1 MLFSIT
7 TAIFAH
13 KIVNMGFFKTL
24 FGGGVSDPVEEQKK
38 QIQKEFEILKY
49 DGIRAHR
56 MHRMDYARKCFEEA
70 IKLQDDFETY
80 AQLVQLLFET
90 GDFQAALGPLNHM
103 AKAEPHIAETFI
115 SLATVH
121 FMLGNYQEMA
131 DNAQLA
137 IDKAP
142 DNVQAY
148 YLKGKAMQGLA
159 QEDEAVNLFTKA
171 IDLQS
176 DFAEA
181 LLLRGQIYLR
191 QAKLTE
197 ALTDA
202 EAVIA
207 SGKEV
212 ESGLLLRGSV
222 KEVENQSEEAESDY
236 RQVLELDPFN
246 QQAYIYIG
254 KLYMKN
260 ERYADAISI
269 MDDAIEMSS
278 VFAEAYA
285 LRAEA
290 KKLSG
295 DAEGA
300 AKDASAAANLKA
312 ASEVTS
318 EVVDPAASIKEID
331 ILHL

>member
-1 MLFSIT
+1 
-7 TAIFAH
+7 
-13 KIVNMGFFKTL
+13 MGFFKTL

-49 DGIRAHR
+49 DGIRARR

-90 GDFQAALGPLNHM
+90 GDFQAALEPLDHM

-121 FMLGNYQEMA
+121 FMLENYQEMA

-171 IDLQS
+171 IDLQN

-197 ALTDA
+197 ALADA

-222 KEVENQSEEAESDY
+222 KEVEYQPEDAEADY

-254 KLYMKN
+254 KLYLKKG
-260 ERYADAISI
+260 RYADAIGV
-269 MDDAIEMSS
+269 MDDAIEMSP
-278 VFAEAYA
+278 VFAQAYEV
-285 LRAEA
+285 RAEA
-290 KKLSG
+290 KRLAG
-295 DAEGA
+295 DDEGA
-300 AKDASAAANLKA
+300 AKDATAAANLKA

>member
-1 MLFSIT
+1 
-7 TAIFAH
+7 
-13 KIVNMGFFKTL
+13 MGFFKTL

-49 DGIRAHR
+49 DGIRARR

-80 AQLVQLLFET
+80 AQLVQLLVET
-90 GDFQAALGPLNHM
+90 GDFQAALEPLDHM

-121 FMLGNYQEMA
+121 YMLENYQEMA

-191 QAKLTE
+191 QAKLAE
-197 ALTDA
+197 AMADA

-222 KEVENQSEEAESDY
+222 KEVENQPEDAEADY

-254 KLYMKN
+254 KLYLKK

-269 MDDAIEMSS
+269 MDDAIEMSP
-278 VFAEAYA
+278 VFAQAYEV
-285 LRAEA
+285 RAEA

-300 AKDASAAANLKA
+300 AKDATAAANLKA
-312 ASEVTS
+312 AGEVTS

>member
-1 MLFSIT
+1 
-7 TAIFAH
+7 
-13 KIVNMGFFKTL
+13 MGFFKTL

-49 DGIRAHR
+49 DGIRARR

-90 GDFQAALGPLNHM
+90 GDFQAALEPLDHM

-121 FMLGNYQEMA
+121 FMLENYHEMA

-171 IDLQS
+171 IDLQN

-197 ALTDA
+197 ALADA

-222 KEVENQSEEAESDY
+222 KEVENQPEDAEADY

-254 KLYMKN
+254 KLYLKK
-260 ERYADAISI
+260 ERYADAIGV
-269 MDDAIEMSS
+269 MDDAIEMSP
-278 VFAEAYA
+278 VFAQAYEV
-285 LRAEA
+285 RAEA
-290 KKLSG
+290 KRLAG
-295 DAEGA
+295 DDEGA
-300 AKDASAAANLKA
+300 AKDATAAANLKA
-312 ASEVTS
+312 ANEVTS

>member
-181 LLLRGQIYLR
+181 LLLRGQIYVR

-269 MDDAIEMSS
+269 MDDAIEVCP
-278 VFAEAYA
+278 VFAHAYEV
-285 LRAEA
+285 RAEA
-290 KKLSG
+290 KNLSG

>member
-1 MLFSIT
+1 
-7 TAIFAH
+7 
-13 KIVNMGFFKTL
+13 MGFFKTL

-49 DGIRAHR
+49 DGIRARR

-90 GDFQAALGPLNHM
+90 GDFQAALEPLDHM

-121 FMLGNYQEMA
+121 FMLENYQEMA

-159 QEDEAVNLFTKA
+159 LEDEAVNLFTKA
-171 IDLQS
+171 IDLQN

-197 ALTDA
+197 ALADA

-222 KEVENQSEEAESDY
+222 KEVENQPEDAEADY

-254 KLYMKN
+254 KLYLKK
-260 ERYADAISI
+260 ERYADAIGV
-269 MDDAIEMSS
+269 MDDAIEMSP
-278 VFAEAYA
+278 VFAQAYEV
-285 LRAEA
+285 RAEA
-290 KKLSG
+290 KRLAG
-295 DAEGA
+295 DDEGA
-300 AKDASAAANLKA
+300 AKDATAAANLKA

>member
-121 FMLGNYQEMA
+121 FMLENYQEMA

-197 ALTDA
+197 ALADA

-269 MDDAIEMSS
+269 MDDAIEVCP
-278 VFAEAYA
+278 VFAHAYEV
-285 LRAEA
+285 RAEA
-290 KKLSG
+290 KNLSG

>member
-1 MLFSIT
+1 
-7 TAIFAH
+7 
-13 KIVNMGFFKTL
+13 MGFFKTL

-49 DGIRAHR
+49 DGIRARR

-90 GDFQAALGPLNHM
+90 GDFQAALEPLDHM

-121 FMLGNYQEMA
+121 FMLENYQEMA

-171 IDLQS
+171 IDLQN

-197 ALTDA
+197 ALADA

-222 KEVENQSEEAESDY
+222 KEVENQPEDAEADY

-254 KLYMKN
+254 KLYLKK
-260 ERYADAISI
+260 ERFADAIGV
-269 MDDAIEMSS
+269 MDDAIEMSP
-278 VFAEAYA
+278 VFAQAYEV
-285 LRAEA
+285 RAEA
-290 KKLSG
+290 KRLAG
-295 DAEGA
+295 DDEGA
-300 AKDASAAANLKA
+300 AKDATAAANLKA
-312 ASEVTS
+312 ANEVTS

>member
-1 MLFSIT
+1 
-7 TAIFAH
+7 
-13 KIVNMGFFKTL
+13 MGFFKTL

-90 GDFQAALGPLNHM
+90 GDFQGALVPLNHM

-121 FMLGNYQEMA
+121 FMLENYQEMA

-269 MDDAIEMSS
+269 MDDAIEVCP
-278 VFAEAYA
+278 VFAHAYEV
-285 LRAEA
+285 RAEA
-290 KKLSG
+290 KNLSG

>member
-1 MLFSIT
+1 
-7 TAIFAH
+7 
-13 KIVNMGFFKTL
+13 MGFFKSL
-24 FGGGVSDPVEEQKK
+24 FKAKAEDSAAEQEKK
-38 QIQKEFEILKY
+38 LQKEFEILKY

-90 GDFQAALGPLNHM
+90 GDFQAALVPLNHM
-103 AKAEPHIAETFI
+103 AKAEPQIAETFI

-121 FMLGNYQEMA
+121 FMLENFKEMA

-142 DNVQAY
+142 DNIQAY

-159 QEDEAVNLFTKA
+159 QENEAVRLFTQA
-171 IDLQS
+171 IDLQG

-197 ALTDA
+197 ALADA

-222 KEVENQSEEAESDY
+222 KEVENQLEDAEADY
-236 RQVLELDPFN
+236 RQVLEFDPFN

-254 KLYMKN
+254 KLYMNK

-269 MDDAIEMSS
+269 MDDAIEMSP

-290 KKLSG
+290 KKQMG

-300 AKDASAAANLKA
+300 AKDATAAANLKA

-331 ILHL
+331 IMHL

>member
-1 MLFSIT
+1 M
-7 TAIFAH
+7 
-13 KIVNMGFFKTL
+13 
-24 FGGGVSDPVEEQKK
+24 
-38 QIQKEFEILKY
+38 
-49 DGIRAHR
+49 
-56 MHRMDYARKCFEEA
+56 
-70 IKLQDDFETY
+70 
-80 AQLVQLLFET
+80 
-90 GDFQAALGPLNHM
+90 
-103 AKAEPHIAETFI
+103 
-115 SLATVH
+115 
-121 FMLGNYQEMA
+121 
-131 DNAQLA
+131 
-137 IDKAP
+137 
-142 DNVQAY
+142 
-148 YLKGKAMQGLA
+148 
-159 QEDEAVNLFTKA
+159 
-171 IDLQS
+171 
-176 DFAEA
+176 
-181 LLLRGQIYLR
+181 
-191 QAKLTE
+191 
-197 ALTDA
+197 TDA

-269 MDDAIEMSS
+269 MDDAIEVCP
-278 VFAEAYA
+278 VFAHAYEV
-285 LRAEA
+285 RAEA
-290 KKLSG
+290 KNLSG

>member
-1 MLFSIT
+1 
-7 TAIFAH
+7 
-13 KIVNMGFFKTL
+13 MGFFKTL
-24 FGGGVSDPVEEQKK
+24 FGGGVSDPEEEQKK

-49 DGIRAHR
+49 DGIRARR

-90 GDFQAALGPLNHM
+90 GDFQAALEPLDHM

-115 SLATVH
+115 SLATAH
-121 FMLGNYQEMA
+121 FMLENYQEMA

-171 IDLQS
+171 IDLQN

-197 ALTDA
+197 ALADA

-222 KEVENQSEEAESDY
+222 KEVENQPEDAEADY

-254 KLYMKN
+254 KLYLKK
-260 ERYADAISI
+260 ERYADAIGV
-269 MDDAIEMSS
+269 MDDAIEMSP
-278 VFAEAYA
+278 VFAQAYEV
-285 LRAEA
+285 RAEA
-290 KKLSG
+290 KRLAG
-295 DAEGA
+295 DDEGA
-300 AKDASAAANLKA
+300 AKDATAAANLKA
-312 ASEVTS
+312 ANEVTS

>member
-1 MLFSIT
+1 
-7 TAIFAH
+7 
-13 KIVNMGFFKTL
+13 MGFFKSL
-24 FGGGVSDPVEEQKK
+24 FKAKAEDSAAEQEKK
-38 QIQKEFEILKY
+38 LQKEFEILKY

-90 GDFQAALGPLNHM
+90 GDFQAALVPLNHM

-121 FMLGNYQEMA
+121 FMLENYQEMA

-181 LLLRGQIYLR
+181 LLLRGQIYVR

-269 MDDAIEMSS
+269 MDDAIEVCP
-278 VFAEAYA
+278 VFAHAYEV
-285 LRAEA
+285 RAEA
-290 KKLSG
+290 KNLSG

>member
-1 MLFSIT
+1 
-7 TAIFAH
+7 
-13 KIVNMGFFKTL
+13 MGFFKSL
-24 FGGGVSDPVEEQKK
+24 FGGKSEDPVEEKEK

-49 DGIRAHR
+49 DGIRAR
-56 MHRMDYARKCFEEA
+56 RLHRMDYARKCFEEA

-80 AQLVQLLFET
+80 AQLVQLLVET
-90 GDFQAALGPLNHM
+90 GDFQAALDPLEHM

-121 FMLGNYQEMA
+121 FMLENYQEMA

-137 IDKAP
+137 IDRAP
-142 DNVQAY
+142 ENMQAY
-148 YLKGKAMQGLA
+148 FLKGKAMQGLSKD
-159 QEDEAVNLFTKA
+159 DEAAQLFTKA
-171 IDLQS
+171 IELQG

-191 QAKLTE
+191 QAKLAD
-197 ALTDA
+197 ALADA
-202 EAVIA
+202 EAAIA

-222 KEVENQSEEAESDY
+222 KEVENKPEEAEADY

-246 QQAYIYIG
+246 QQAYTYIG
-254 KLYMKN
+254 KLYLKN
-260 ERYADAISI
+260 ERYADAVSM
-269 MDDAIEMSS
+269 MDDAIEMSP
-278 VFAEAYA
+278 VFAQAYE

-290 KKLSG
+290 KKLMG
-295 DAEGA
+295 DVEGA
-300 AKDASAAANLKA
+300 TKDAAAAVNLKA
-312 ASEVTS
+312 ASEVTG

>member
-1 MLFSIT
+1 
-7 TAIFAH
+7 
-13 KIVNMGFFKTL
+13 MGFFKTL

-49 DGIRAHR
+49 DGIRARR

-90 GDFQAALGPLNHM
+90 GDFQAALEPLDHM

-121 FMLGNYQEMA
+121 FMLENYQEMA

-171 IDLQS
+171 IDLQN

-197 ALTDA
+197 ALADA
-202 EAVIA
+202 EAEIA

-222 KEVENQSEEAESDY
+222 KEVENQPEDAEADY

-254 KLYMKN
+254 KLYLKK
-260 ERYADAISI
+260 ERYADAIGV
-269 MDDAIEMSS
+269 MDDAIEMSP
-278 VFAEAYA
+278 VFAQAYEV
-285 LRAEA
+285 RAEA
-290 KKLSG
+290 KRLAG
-295 DAEGA
+295 DDEGA
-300 AKDASAAANLKA
+300 AKDATAAANLKA

>member
-1 MLFSIT
+1 
-7 TAIFAH
+7 
-13 KIVNMGFFKTL
+13 MGFFKTL

-49 DGIRAHR
+49 DGIRARR

-90 GDFQAALGPLNHM
+90 GDFQAALEPLDHM

-121 FMLGNYQEMA
+121 FMLENYQEMA

-171 IDLQS
+171 IDLQN

-197 ALTDA
+197 ALADA

-222 KEVENQSEEAESDY
+222 KEVENQPEDAEADY

-254 KLYMKN
+254 KLYLKKG
-260 ERYADAISI
+260 RYADAIGV
-269 MDDAIEMSS
+269 MDDAIEMSP
-278 VFAEAYA
+278 VFAQAYEV
-285 LRAEA
+285 RAEA
-290 KKLSG
+290 KRLAG
-295 DAEGA
+295 DDEGA
-300 AKDASAAANLKA
+300 AKDATAAANLKA
-312 ASEVTS
+312 ANEVTS

>member
-1 MLFSIT
+1 
-7 TAIFAH
+7 
-13 KIVNMGFFKTL
+13 MGFFKSL
-24 FGGGVSDPVEEQKK
+24 FGGKSEDPVEEKEK

-49 DGIRAHR
+49 DGIRAR
-56 MHRMDYARKCFEEA
+56 RLHRMDYARKCFEEA

-80 AQLVQLLFET
+80 AQLVQLLVET
-90 GDFQAALGPLNHM
+90 GDFQAALEPLEHM

-121 FMLGNYQEMA
+121 FMLENYQEMA

-137 IDKAP
+137 IDRAP
-142 DNVQAY
+142 ENMQAY
-148 YLKGKAMQGLA
+148 FLKGKAMQGLSKD
-159 QEDEAVNLFTKA
+159 DEAAQLFTKA
-171 IDLQS
+171 IELQG

-191 QAKLTE
+191 QAKL
-197 ALTDA
+197 ADAMADA
-202 EAVIA
+202 EAAIA

-222 KEVENQSEEAESDY
+222 KEVENKPEEAEADY

-246 QQAYIYIG
+246 QQAYTYIG
-254 KLYMKN
+254 KLYLKN
-260 ERYADAISI
+260 ERYADAVSM
-269 MDDAIEMSS
+269 MDDAIEMSP
-278 VFAEAYA
+278 VFAQAYE

-290 KKLSG
+290 KKLMG
-295 DAEGA
+295 DVEGA
-300 AKDASAAANLKA
+300 TKDAVAAANLKA
-312 ASEVTS
+312 ASEVTG

>member
-1 MLFSIT
+1 
-7 TAIFAH
+7 
-13 KIVNMGFFKTL
+13 MGFFKTL

-49 DGIRAHR
+49 DGIRARR
-56 MHRMDYARKCFEEA
+56 MHRMDYARKCFEKA

-90 GDFQAALGPLNHM
+90 GDFQAALEPLDHM

-121 FMLGNYQEMA
+121 FMLENYQEMA

-171 IDLQS
+171 IDLQN

-197 ALTDA
+197 ALADA
-202 EAVIA
+202 EAVIG

-222 KEVENQSEEAESDY
+222 KEVENQPEDAEADY

-254 KLYMKN
+254 KLYLKK
-260 ERYADAISI
+260 ERYADAIGV
-269 MDDAIEMSS
+269 MDDAIEMSP
-278 VFAEAYA
+278 VFAQAYEV
-285 LRAEA
+285 RAEA
-290 KKLSG
+290 KRLAG
-295 DAEGA
+295 DDEGA
-300 AKDASAAANLKA
+300 AKDATAAANLKA

>member
-80 AQLVQLLFET
+80 AQLVQLLVET
-90 GDFQAALGPLNHM
+90 GDFQAALEPLEHM

-121 FMLGNYQEMA
+121 FMLENYQEMA

-191 QAKLTE
+191 QAKLAE
-197 ALTDA
+197 ALADA

-269 MDDAIEMSS
+269 MDDAIEVCP
-278 VFAEAYA
+278 VFAHAYEV
-285 LRAEA
+285 RAEA
-290 KKLSG
+290 KNLSG

>member
-1 MLFSIT
+1 M
-7 TAIFAH
+7 
-13 KIVNMGFFKTL
+13 
-24 FGGGVSDPVEEQKK
+24 
-38 QIQKEFEILKY
+38 KY

-90 GDFQAALGPLNHM
+90 GDFQAALEPLDHM

-115 SLATVH
+115 SLATAH
-121 FMLGNYQEMA
+121 FMLENYQEMA

-171 IDLQS
+171 IDLQN

-212 ESGLLLRGSV
+212 ESGLLLRGSG
-222 KEVENQSEEAESDY
+222 KEVENQPEDAEADY

-254 KLYMKN
+254 KLYLKK
-260 ERYADAISI
+260 ERYADAIGV
-269 MDDAIEMSS
+269 MDDAIEMSP
-278 VFAEAYA
+278 VFAQAYEV
-285 LRAEA
+285 RAEA

-300 AKDASAAANLKA
+300 AKDATAAANLKA
-312 ASEVTS
+312 AGEVTS

>member
-1 MLFSIT
+1 
-7 TAIFAH
+7 
-13 KIVNMGFFKTL
+13 MGFFKTL

-49 DGIRAHR
+49 DGIRARR

-90 GDFQAALGPLNHM
+90 GDFQAALEPLDHM

-121 FMLGNYQEMA
+121 FMLENYQEMA

-171 IDLQS
+171 IDLQN

-197 ALTDA
+197 ALADA

-222 KEVENQSEEAESDY
+222 KEVENQPEDAEADY

-246 QQAYIYIG
+246 QQAYTYIG
-254 KLYMKN
+254 KLYLKK
-260 ERYADAISI
+260 ERYADAIGV
-269 MDDAIEMSS
+269 MDDAIEMSP
-278 VFAEAYA
+278 VFAQAYEV
-285 LRAEA
+285 RAEA
-290 KKLSG
+290 KRLAG
-295 DAEGA
+295 DDEGA
-300 AKDASAAANLKA
+300 AKDATAAANLKA
-312 ASEVTS
+312 ANEVTS

>member
-1 MLFSIT
+1 
-7 TAIFAH
+7 
-13 KIVNMGFFKTL
+13 MGFFKTL

-49 DGIRAHR
+49 DGIRARR

-90 GDFQAALGPLNHM
+90 GDFQAALEPLDHM

-121 FMLGNYQEMA
+121 FMLENYQEMA

-171 IDLQS
+171 IDLQN

-197 ALTDA
+197 ALADA

-222 KEVENQSEEAESDY
+222 KEVEYQPEDAEADY

-254 KLYMKN
+254 KLYLKKG
-260 ERYADAISI
+260 RYADAIGV
-269 MDDAIEMSS
+269 MDDAIEMSP
-278 VFAEAYA
+278 VFAQAYEV
-285 LRAEA
+285 RAEA
-290 KKLSG
+290 KRLAG
-295 DAEGA
+295 DDEGA
-300 AKDASAAANLKA
+300 AKDATAAANLKA
-312 ASEVTS
+312 ANEVTS

>member
-1 MLFSIT
+1 
-7 TAIFAH
+7 
-13 KIVNMGFFKTL
+13 MGFFKSL
-24 FGGGVSDPVEEQKK
+24 FKAKAEDPAAEQEKK
-38 QIQKEFEILKY
+38 LQKEFEILKY

-90 GDFQAALGPLNHM
+90 GDFQGALVPLNHM

-137 IDKAP
+137 IDRAP
-142 DNVQAY
+142 ENMQAY

-171 IDLQS
+171 IDLQN

-191 QAKLTE
+191 QAKLAD

-222 KEVENQSEEAESDY
+222 KEVENKPEEAEADY

-269 MDDAIEMSS
+269 MDDAIEVCP
-278 VFAEAYA
+278 VFAHAYEV
-285 LRAEA
+285 RAEA
-290 KKLSG
+290 KNLSG

>member
-1 MLFSIT
+1 
-7 TAIFAH
+7 
-13 KIVNMGFFKTL
+13 MGFFKTL
-24 FGGGVSDPVEEQKK
+24 FGGGVSDPEEEQKK

-49 DGIRAHR
+49 DGIRARR

-90 GDFQAALGPLNHM
+90 GDFQAALEPLDHM

-121 FMLGNYQEMA
+121 FMLENYQEMA

-171 IDLQS
+171 IDLQN

-197 ALTDA
+197 ALADA

-222 KEVENQSEEAESDY
+222 KEVENQPEDAEADY

-254 KLYMKN
+254 KLYLKKG
-260 ERYADAISI
+260 RYADAIGV
-269 MDDAIEMSS
+269 MDDAIEMSP
-278 VFAEAYA
+278 VFAQAYEV
-285 LRAEA
+285 RAEA
-290 KKLSG
+290 KRLAG
-295 DAEGA
+295 DDEGA
-300 AKDASAAANLKA
+300 AKDATAAANLKA

>member
-1 MLFSIT
+1 
-7 TAIFAH
+7 
-13 KIVNMGFFKTL
+13 MGFFKSL
-24 FGGGVSDPVEEQKK
+24 FGGKSEDPVEEKEK

-49 DGIRAHR
+49 DGIRAR
-56 MHRMDYARKCFEEA
+56 RLHRMDYARKCFEEA

-80 AQLVQLLFET
+80 AQLVQLLVET
-90 GDFQAALGPLNHM
+90 GDFQAALDPLEHM

-121 FMLGNYQEMA
+121 FMLENYQEMA

-137 IDKAP
+137 IDRAP
-142 DNVQAY
+142 ENMQAY
-148 YLKGKAMQGLA
+148 FLKGKAMQGLSKD
-159 QEDEAVNLFTKA
+159 DEAAQLFTKA
-171 IDLQS
+171 IELQG

-191 QAKLTE
+191 QAKL
-197 ALTDA
+197 ADAMADA
-202 EAVIA
+202 EAAIA

-222 KEVENQSEEAESDY
+222 KEVENKPEEAEADY

-246 QQAYIYIG
+246 QQAYTYIG
-254 KLYMKN
+254 KLYLKN
-260 ERYADAISI
+260 ERYADAVSM
-269 MDDAIEMSS
+269 MDDAIEMSP
-278 VFAEAYA
+278 VFAQAYE

-290 KKLSG
+290 KKLMG
-295 DAEGA
+295 DVEGA
-300 AKDASAAANLKA
+300 TKDAVAAANLKA
-312 ASEVTS
+312 ASEVTG

>member
-1 MLFSIT
+1 
-7 TAIFAH
+7 
-13 KIVNMGFFKTL
+13 MGFFKTL

-49 DGIRAHR
+49 DGIRARR

-90 GDFQAALGPLNHM
+90 GDFQAALEPLDHM

-121 FMLGNYQEMA
+121 FMLENYQEMA

-171 IDLQS
+171 IDLQN

-197 ALTDA
+197 ALADA

-222 KEVENQSEEAESDY
+222 KEVENQPEDAEADY

-254 KLYMKN
+254 KLYLKKG
-260 ERYADAISI
+260 RYADAIGV
-269 MDDAIEMSS
+269 MDDAIEMSP
-278 VFAEAYA
+278 VFAQAYEV
-285 LRAEA
+285 RAEA
-290 KKLSG
+290 KRLAG
-295 DAEGA
+295 DDEGA
-300 AKDASAAANLKA
+300 AKDATAAANLKA

>member
-1 MLFSIT
+1 
-7 TAIFAH
+7 
-13 KIVNMGFFKTL
+13 MGFFKSL
-24 FGGGVSDPVEEQKK
+24 FKAKAEDSAAEQEKK
-38 QIQKEFEILKY
+38 LQKEFEILKY

-90 GDFQAALGPLNHM
+90 GDFQGALVPLNHM

-121 FMLGNYQEMA
+121 FMLENYQEMA

-269 MDDAIEMSS
+269 MDDAVEVCP

>member
-1 MLFSIT
+1 
-7 TAIFAH
+7 
-13 KIVNMGFFKTL
+13 MGFFKSL
-24 FGGGVSDPVEEQKK
+24 FKAKADDPVSEQEKK
-38 QIQKEFEILKY
+38 EQKEFEILKY

-90 GDFQAALGPLNHM
+90 GDFQAALEPLNHM
-103 AKAEPHIAETFI
+103 AKAEPQIAETFI

-121 FMLGNYQEMA
+121 FMLENFQEMA

-142 DNVQAY
+142 DNIQAY

-159 QEDEAVNLFTKA
+159 QENEAVRLFTQA

-197 ALTDA
+197 ALADA

-260 ERYADAISI
+260 ERYTDAISI
-269 MDDAIEMSS
+269 MDDAIEVCP
-278 VFAEAYA
+278 VFAQAYEV
-285 LRAEA
+285 RAEA
-290 KKLSG
+290 RNLSG

>member
-1 MLFSIT
+1 
-7 TAIFAH
+7 
-13 KIVNMGFFKTL
+13 MGFFKTL

-49 DGIRAHR
+49 DGIRARR

-90 GDFQAALGPLNHM
+90 GDFQAALEPLDHM

-121 FMLGNYQEMA
+121 FMLENYHEMA

-171 IDLQS
+171 IDLQN

-197 ALTDA
+197 ALADA

-222 KEVENQSEEAESDY
+222 KEVENQPEDAEADY

-254 KLYMKN
+254 KLYLKKG
-260 ERYADAISI
+260 RYADAIGV
-269 MDDAIEMSS
+269 MDDAIEMSP
-278 VFAEAYA
+278 VFAQAYEV
-285 LRAEA
+285 RAEA
-290 KKLSG
+290 KRLAG
-295 DAEGA
+295 DDEGA
-300 AKDASAAANLKA
+300 AKDATVAANLKA

>member
-49 DGIRAHR
+49 HGIRAHR

-269 MDDAIEMSS
+269 MDDAIEVCP
-278 VFAEAYA
+278 VFAHAYEV
-285 LRAEA
+285 RAEA
-290 KKLSG
+290 KNLSG

>member
-1 MLFSIT
+1 
-7 TAIFAH
+7 
-13 KIVNMGFFKTL
+13 MGFFKSL
-24 FGGGVSDPVEEQKK
+24 FKAKAEDSAAEQEKK
-38 QIQKEFEILKY
+38 LQKEFEILKY

-80 AQLVQLLFET
+80 VQLVQLLCET
-90 GDFQAALGPLNHM
+90 GDFQAALEPLNHM
-103 AKAEPHIAETFI
+103 AKAEPQIAETFI

-121 FMLGNYQEMA
+121 FMLENFQEMA

-142 DNVQAY
+142 DNIQAY

-159 QEDEAVNLFTKA
+159 QENEAVRLFTQA

-197 ALTDA
+197 ALADA

-222 KEVENQSEEAESDY
+222 KEVENQLEDAEADY
-236 RQVLELDPFN
+236 RQVLEFDPFN

-254 KLYMKN
+254 KLYMNK

-269 MDDAIEMSS
+269 MDDAIEMSP

-290 KKLSG
+290 KKQMG

-300 AKDASAAANLKA
+300 AKDATAAANLKA

-331 ILHL
+331 IMHL

>member
-1 MLFSIT
+1 
-7 TAIFAH
+7 
-13 KIVNMGFFKTL
+13 MGFFKSL
-24 FGGGVSDPVEEQKK
+24 FGGKSEDPVEEKEK

-49 DGIRAHR
+49 DGIRAR
-56 MHRMDYARKCFEEA
+56 RLHRMDYARKCFEEA

-80 AQLVQLLFET
+80 AQLVQLLVET
-90 GDFQAALGPLNHM
+90 GDFQAALEPLEHM

-121 FMLGNYQEMA
+121 FMLENYQEMA

-137 IDKAP
+137 IDRAP
-142 DNVQAY
+142 ENMQAY
-148 YLKGKAMQGLA
+148 YLKGKAMQGLSKD
-159 QEDEAVNLFTKA
+159 DEAVQLFTKA
-171 IDLQS
+171 IELQG

-191 QAKLTE
+191 QAKL
-197 ALTDA
+197 ADA
-202 EAVIA
+202 EAAIA

-222 KEVENQSEEAESDY
+222 KEVENKPEEAEADY

-246 QQAYIYIG
+246 QQAYTYIG
-254 KLYMKN
+254 KLYLKN
-260 ERYADAISI
+260 ERYADAVSM
-269 MDDAIEMSS
+269 MDDAIEMSP
-278 VFAEAYA
+278 VFAQAYE

-290 KKLSG
+290 KKLMG
-295 DAEGA
+295 DVEGA
-300 AKDASAAANLKA
+300 TKDAAAAVNLKA
-312 ASEVTS
+312 ASEVTG